1 MLIELSI
8 TPLGRGTHL
17 SKDLADIL
25 KIIDESDVRYSLTPF
40 GTCLE
45 GEWAEVMAIVKRCHD
60 QACSVFQHVLTT
72 MRIADEDGVDDK
84 LIANIALLNA
94 RRVASYRENSWNRS
108 QSVLALIQVV
118 DHQDLHP
125 NCA

>member
-25 KIIDESDVRYSLTPF
+25 KIIDESDIRYTLTPF

-45 GEWAEVMAIVKRCHD
+45 GEWDQVMAIIKRCHD
-60 QACSVFQHVLTT
+60 QARSVSKHVLTT
-72 MRIADEDGVDDK
+72 IRIEDEDGVNDK
-84 LIANIALLNA
+84 LIAN
-94 RRVASYRENSWNRS
+94 VASVERAAGRKLQRE
-108 QSVLALIQVV
+108 VLVESA
-118 DHQDLHP
+118 
-125 NCA
+125 

>member
-25 KIIDESDVRYSLTPF
+25 KIIDDSEVRYCLTPF

-45 GEWAEVMAIVKRCHD
+45 GEWDEVMAIVKRCHD
-60 QACSVFQHVLTT
+60 QARSVSKHVLTT
-72 MRIADEDGVDDK
+72 IRIEDEDGVNDK
-84 LIANIALLNA
+84 LIAN
-94 RRVASYRENSWNRS
+94 VASVERAAGRKLQRE
-108 QSVLALIQVV
+108 VLVESE
-118 DHQDLHP
+118 
-125 NCA
+125 